1 MHMESIRAGNSTLK
15 AIGSAIAC
23 RKKGRT
29 RMADKGSRASDHEKT
44 SKRVLVVDDTE
55 SVRILLKRAL
65 PTHGFDVIAEAKNA
79 TEGIEMAK
87 AEQPDVIV
95 LDMQM
100 PDITGA
106 EAIAPLKAE
115 APNARI
121 VIYSSEEERL
131 IRKRV
136 IDLGA
141 DTFVD
146 KMAPIREMAAEINRV
161 LESS

>member
-1 MHMESIRAGNSTLK
+1 
-15 AIGSAIAC
+15 
-23 RKKGRT
+23 
-29 RMADKGSRASDHEKT
+29 MADETSRSRDGETT

-65 PTHGFDVIAEAKNA
+65 PSHGFDVIGEAANA
-79 TEGIEMAK
+79 TEGIEKAK

-100 PDITGA
+100 PDISGA

-131 IRKRV
+131 IRKQV

-146 KMAPIREMAAEINRV
+146 KMAPIRDMAAEINRV